1 MAALH
6 LSTRTLPVNDLLTM
20 PSDGQLS
27 AAYAPGVMESYS
39 TAELDQIGKLQE
51 AAVTVSSA
59 EQNYRYEVIR
69 LKLMLD
75 GEDRADGLTS
85 PNQHQNSRFWEGARA
100 GHFGDRLFSIAEE
113 GDRKKVARW
122 VEANNAAA
130 ILLGE
135 RVANA
140 TRSLPLESA
149 IELGV
154 KSSTLNIYAAL
165 DSDARE
171 VADFYYEARG
181 ELKAD
186 MLKKIRLVC
195 SDFPDRKPELLQ
207 GLVDKTIKYPSHIDD
222 LVNEWIAQRRE
233 LEAVKRSEEHAAR
246 LAEAE
251 QEETK
256 LETYKPEPVTIKH
269 VGDQPDV
276 EDVTRCVAP
285 SRQWF
290 DTDSGQMKVKEV
302 VGDLAKPL
310 PDLLTGLN
318 GLNKQLIDQAES
330 SGVMHNYAEFWAGY
344 DRFAMSPAAAKRT
357 WGSNGRLERMR
368 KLRGLLI
375 EVQQRIDMYIQS
387 TTPPE
392 NIEYPES

>member
-1 MAALH
+1 
-6 LSTRTLPVNDLLTM
+6 
-20 PSDGQLS
+20 
-27 AAYAPGVMESYS
+27 
-39 TAELDQIGKLQE
+39 
-51 AAVTVSSA
+51 
-59 EQNYRYEVIR
+59 
-69 LKLMLD
+69 
-75 GEDRADGLTS
+75 
-85 PNQHQNSRFWEGARA
+85 
-100 GHFGDRLFSIAEE
+100 
-113 GDRKKVARW
+113 
-122 VEANNAAA
+122 
-130 ILLGE
+130 
-135 RVANA
+135 
-140 TRSLPLESA
+140 
-149 IELGV
+149 
-154 KSSTLNIYAAL
+154 
-165 DSDARE
+165 
-171 VADFYYEARG
+171 
-181 ELKAD
+181 

-207 GLVDKTIKYPSHIDD
+207 GLVDQTIKYPSHIDD

-233 LEAVKRSEEHAAR
+233 LEAVRRSEEHAAR

-290 DTDSGQMKVKEV
+290 DTDSGQIKVKQV

-310 PDLLTGLN
+310 PDLLSGLT

-392 NIEYPES
+392 NIEYPEA

>member
-1 MAALH
+1 MTNLV
-6 LSTRTLPVNDLLTM
+6 SVPDT
-20 PSDGQLS
+20 GQVA

-75 GEDRADGLTS
+75 GEDKANGLISDGTVGAPS
-85 PNQHQNSRFWEGARA
+85 SRFWDGARA
-100 GHFGDRLFSIAEE
+100 GHFGDRLQESAENNN
-113 GDRKKVARW
+113 RMTVNRW
-122 VEANNAAA
+122 LKANEAAS
-130 ILLGE
+130 ILLGNC
-135 RVANA
+135 V
-140 TRSLPLESA
+140 TGVTQSLPLQEA
-149 IELGV
+149 KELGINP
-154 KSSTLNIYAAL
+154 STLEIYAVL

-207 GLVDKTIKYPSHIDD
+207 GLVDQTIKYPSHIDD

-233 LEAVKRSEEHAAR
+233 LEAVRRSEEHAAR

-276 EDVTRCVAP
+276 EDVTRSVAP

>member
-1 MAALH
+1 MTNLA
-6 LSTRTLPVNDLLTM
+6 TK
-20 PSDGQLS
+20 PSDAQLS

-39 TAELDQIGKLQE
+39 TEELDQIGKLQE

-59 EQNYRYEVIR
+59 EQDYRYEVIR

-75 GEDRADGLTS
+75 GEDRADGLVV
-85 PNQHQNSRFWEGARA
+85 PNQHQSSRFWDGARA
-100 GHFGDRLFSIAEE
+100 GHFGERLREAAEN
-113 GDRKKVARW
+113 GNRMTVNRW
-122 VEANNAAA
+122 LKANEAAS

-135 RVANA
+135 RVTGV
-140 TRSLPLESA
+140 TRSLPLQEA
-149 IELGV
+149 KELGINP
-154 KSSTLNIYAAL
+154 STLEIYAAL

-171 VADFYYEARG
+171 VADFYYGARG

-195 SDFPDRKPELLQ
+195 SEFADRKTELLQ
-207 GLVDKTIKYPSHIDD
+207 GLVDGAISFPSHIDE
-222 LVNEWIAQRRE
+222 LVNEWKAQRRE

-269 VGDQPDV
+269 VGDQLDV
-276 EDVTRCVAP
+276 EDVTRRIAP
-285 SRQWF
+285 SRRWF
-290 DTDSGQMKVKEV
+290 ETDAGIMKVKAV
-302 VGDLAKPL
+302 VADLPEPL
-310 PDLLTGLN
+310 PDLLTGLT
-318 GLNKQLIDQAES
+318 GLNKALIDQAEH

-357 WGSNGRLERMR
+357 WGSSGRLERMR
-368 KLRGLLI
+368 KLRGKLI

-392 NIEYPES
+392 NIEYPEE

>member
-1 MAALH
+1 
-6 LSTRTLPVNDLLTM
+6 M
-20 PSDGQLS
+20 PSDGQIS
-27 AAYAPGVMESYS
+27 TAYAPGVMESYS

-75 GEDRADGLTS
+75 GEDRADGVGTYNIHNS
-85 PNQHQNSRFWEGARA
+85 SRFWDGARD
-100 GHFGDRLFSIAEE
+100 GHFGDRLQAMADN
-113 GDRKKVARW
+113 GNRKTVSRW
-122 VEANNAAA
+122 IEANNAAA
-130 ILLGE
+130 VLLGSS
-135 RVANA
+135 VTDA
-140 TRSLPLESA
+140 TLDLPLQSA
-149 IELGV
+149 KELGINP
-154 KSSTLNIYAAL
+154 STLEIYAAL
-165 DSDARE
+165 NSDARE
-171 VADFYYEARG
+171 VADFYYGARG

-195 SDFPDRKPELLQ
+195 SDFPDRKTELLQ
-207 GLVDKTIKYPSHIDD
+207 GLVDGAISYPSHIEE
-222 LVNEWIAQRRE
+222 LINEWKAQRRE

-276 EDVTRCVAP
+276 EDVTRSVAP

-310 PDLLTGLN
+310 PDLLTGLT
-318 GLNKQLIDQAES
+318 GLNKQLIDQAEN

-375 EVQQRIDMYIQS
+375 EVQQRIDMYIQA

-392 NIEYPES
+392 NIEYPED